1 MIQVKCDVYSFKS
14 GNGCVD
20 KKILIESAPSFP
32 YKRKCI
38 NIILITLAAICGHG
52 GALYINTSG
61 CFLLWWSAC
70 SRLWV
75 YREKKRNSFRDRE
88 EEDNEIPQISG
99 ESHGFYSL
107 VRLQRISVNFCSI
120 SFFCPR
126 VPVRGTVSFNWHCW
140 LVRIGQTNRSVLIG
154 CHVTCNRPKSPQG
167 GTCDLIS
174 ENVAL
179 IPRANRP
186 DPDFGLPSS
195 AHWKCGFLFM
205 DRCENR
211 GDHRFFLF
219 DEKLPAVFFS
229 F

>member
-75 YREKKRNSFRDRE
+75 YRRKKRNSFRDRE

-140 LVRIGQTNRSVLIG
+140 LVRIGQTNRFVLIG

-174 ENVAL
+174 ENVDL
-179 IPRANRP
+179 IPRTCESSWPRFWLAIVRP
-186 DPDFGLPSS
+186 LEMWLSIYGQVR
-195 AHWKCGFLFM
+195 K
-205 DRCENR
+205 
-211 GDHRFFLF
+211 
-219 DEKLPAVFFS
+219 
-229 F
+229 